1 MFIEKIKSLTKEEIE
16 VEYVKLLQNYEKV
29 KKILESK
36 QKETLEYFDK
46 YKRTLADIENLR
58 KRTVIDKQDSLK
70 FANFNIINDLLV
82 VLDDFQRAIDSA
94 KSDSKTD
101 LKHFVNGI
109 AMIEKHFADLL
120 FKKYGV
126 IKYGKKDEEFDPK
139 IHTAVIAEEGDFKSE
154 IVLDVLRMGYILHD
168 RVIRAA
174 QVKVGKP
181 K

>member
-1 MFIEKIKSLTKEEIE
+1 
-16 VEYVKLLQNYEKV
+16 
-29 KKILESK
+29 
-36 QKETLEYFDK
+36 
-46 YKRTLADIENLR
+46 
-58 KRTVIDKQDSLK
+58 
-70 FANFNIINDLLV
+70 
-82 VLDDFQRAIDSA
+82 
-94 KSDSKTD
+94 
-101 LKHFVNGI
+101 
-109 AMIEKHFADLL
+109 MIEKHFADLL

-139 IHTAVIAEEGDFKSE
+139 IHTAVIAEEGDFESE